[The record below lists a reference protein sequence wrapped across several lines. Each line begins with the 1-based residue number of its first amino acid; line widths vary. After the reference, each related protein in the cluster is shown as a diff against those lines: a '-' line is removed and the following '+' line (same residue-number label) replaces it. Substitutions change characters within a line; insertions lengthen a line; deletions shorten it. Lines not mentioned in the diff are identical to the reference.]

1 MGMLRL
7 DWNIVAT
14 IVNLLVLYFLMR
26 RFLFGPIQA
35 ILDKRKEL
43 IESRFHEAKEEQLQA
58 GQMKEKY
65 QGLLANAKEE
75 SAQIVERAREQ
86 AKTEYESRLSCAEEQ
101 AEKML
106 EAAREKMEQEHDKML
121 KELESQIS
129 TLVMCAAGK
138 VIGRNA
144 SPKYD
149 EALYNQFLDEA
160 GGIDGPDRN

>member
-14 IVNLLVLYFLMR
+14 IVNLIVLYLLMR

-35 ILDKRKEL
+35 IIDKRKEL
-43 IESRFHEAKEEQLQA
+43 IESRFHEAKEEQSQA
-58 GQMKEKY
+58 DQMKEKY

-86 AKTEYESRLSCAEEQ
+86 AKSEYESRLSYAKEQ
-101 AEKML
+101 ADKML

-129 TLVMCAAGK
+129 SLAMCAAGK
-138 VIGRNA
+138 VIGKNA
-144 SPKYD
+144 SSKYD
-149 EALYNQFLDEA
+149 EALYNQFLGEA
-160 GGIDGPDRN
+160 GGIDDPDRN